1 VAAEKSRIERVL
13 SPLRVGL
20 RTDLHVT
27 RQMTRS
33 GPRYLVHDP
42 VSFQNHAFTPA
53 DYRIMTAIVRQ
64 RSLGETLRALVDD
77 GLLQDGQEPR
87 EGFYR
92 FVMWLHGIGLL
103 RQPITGGS
111 AAFDRMQQKK

>member
-1 VAAEKSRIERVL
+1 MAAEKSRIERVL

-64 RSLGETLRALVDD
+64 RSRRRRSDAWSGLMRRSYGPRTPGVTGLGVR
-77 GLLQDGQEPR
+77 
-87 EGFYR
+87 
-92 FVMWLHGIGLL
+92 
-103 RQPITGGS
+103 
-111 AAFDRMQQKK
+111 